1 LGEDC
6 CRICVWGECRRKTGS
21 REDVLS
27 SRFKKKKGRCAEPK
41 GRGIYIGYSS
51 TRGGVILLNWPRKR
65 SYLLQK
71 IEGGS

>member
-1 LGEDC
+1 MQEEDG
-6 CRICVWGECRRKTGS
+6 IQ
-21 REDVLS
+21 
-27 SRFKKKKGRCAEPK
+27 GRCAEPK